1 MLKYLEKLSTN
12 SYRQRKNNMDFTLI
26 LVVLTLFTGL
36 FSLIKIKKPII
47 FQISEFSS
55 SIFPVLFVVLL
66 IRSFFIEPYKI
77 PSGSMI
83 PTLMIGDFIL
93 VDKNIYGYKL
103 PLTNSILIK
112 NETPKRGDVIV
123 FKYPENKNINYIK
136 RVIGIPGDLIIYKDK
151 TLFVNGNRYNQTKI
165 SHNFDP
171 IEIANGTVSYEHNEF
186 KKYLILNQNESTFNF
201 KYKVPSKSYFVL
213 GDNRDNS
220 NDSRFW
226 GPVPEENLI
235 GKAFYIWMFW
245 NFDSYYSF
253 FDRVGNHIE

>member
-12 SYRQRKNNMDFTLI
+12 SYRQRKNRMDFTLI
-26 LVVLTLFTGL
+26 LVLLTLFTGL
-36 FSLIKIKKPII
+36 FSLVRINKPII
-47 FQISEFSS
+47 SQISEFSS

-66 IRSFFIEPYKI
+66 IRSFFIEPYNI

-103 PLTNSILIK
+103 PLTNFTLIE
-112 NETPKRGDVIV
+112 NESPKRGDVIV
-123 FKYPENKNINYIK
+123 FKYPENQNINYIK

-151 TLFVNGNRYNQTKI
+151 ILFVNGNRYNQTKI

-171 IEIANGTVSYEHNEF
+171 IEIANGIVSHEQNEF
-186 KKYLILNQNESTFNF
+186 KKYRILNQNVSTFDF
-201 KYKVPSKSYFVL
+201 KYKVPPKSYFVL

-226 GPVPEENLI
+226 GPVPQENLV

-245 NFDSYYSF
+245 NFDSYYNF
-253 FDRVGNHIE
+253 FDRVGNYIE

>member
-1 MLKYLEKLSTN
+1 MLKYLEKLFTN
-12 SYRQRKNNMDFTLI
+12 SYRQRKNRMDFTLI

-36 FSLIKIKKPII
+36 FSLIRVNKPII
-47 FQISEFSS
+47 SQISEFSS

-103 PLTNSILIK
+103 PLTNFTLIE
-112 NETPKRGDVIV
+112 NESPKRGDVIV
-123 FKYPENKNINYIK
+123 FKYPENENINYIK

-151 TLFVNGNRYNQTKI
+151 ILFVNGNRYNQTKI

-171 IEIANGTVSYEHNEF
+171 IEIANGIVSHE
-186 KKYLILNQNESTFNF
+186 
-201 KYKVPSKSYFVL
+201 
-213 GDNRDNS
+213 
-220 NDSRFW
+220 
-226 GPVPEENLI
+226 
-235 GKAFYIWMFW
+235 
-245 NFDSYYSF
+245 
-253 FDRVGNHIE
+253 